1 MMEVQ
6 FIFLSQRFPIA
17 TGKSNYNRYD
27 SLSFGYSLNVAC
39 YLEWDIVAV
48 TAVNS
53 KIKMQSV
60 KSQEIQNGTRAVS
73 THNK

>member
-1 MMEVQ
+1 M
-6 FIFLSQRFPIA
+6 
-17 TGKSNYNRYD
+17 
-27 SLSFGYSLNVAC
+27 NVAC
-39 YLEWDIVAV
+39 YREWDIVAV

-53 KIKMQSV
+53 KTKMQLV

>member
-6 FIFLSQRFPIA
+6 FIFLSQRFPTA
-17 TGKSNYNRYD
+17 TGKSNYSRYE
-27 SLSFGYSLNVAC
+27 SLSYGYSLNVAC
-39 YLEWDIVAV
+39 YREWDIVAV

-53 KIKMQSV
+53 KTKMQLV
-60 KSQEIQNGTRAVS
+60 KSQEIQNGTRPVS